1 MSKYSGY
8 TPYGNY
14 VQFNVPVT
22 QQVYF
27 HHSNQNDR
35 IYGYDTV
42 PSLSTYDTT
51 AQTALATAIKTEVG
65 DANTERTTQISALLT
80 AKTSQI

>member
-42 PSLSTYDTT
+42 PSSSNYDTVT
-51 AQTALATAIKTEVG
+51 QQTFAGEIKTAVAA
-65 DANTERTTQISALLT
+65 ANLER
-80 AKTSQI
+80 